1 MFLLQV
7 EPAPSLSNLCRRYSS
22 LRRIIP
28 NFKAGLRRATR
39 DTQKSERS
47 LALVLFL
54 PSLQSVMRILVVI
67 YTLWQ
72 LLSYASAKYTNQ
84 WAVDIYGGPEE
95 ADLVAKETGCINDGK
110 IDKIV

>member
-1 MFLLQV
+1 
-7 EPAPSLSNLCRRYSS
+7 
-22 LRRIIP
+22 
-28 NFKAGLRRATR
+28 
-39 DTQKSERS
+39 
-47 LALVLFL
+47 
-54 PSLQSVMRILVVI
+54 MRILVVI

-110 IDKIV
+110 LIFFVPFKIFYNASIKIV

>member
-1 MFLLQV
+1 M
-7 EPAPSLSNLCRRYSS
+7 
-22 LRRIIP
+22 
-28 NFKAGLRRATR
+28 
-39 DTQKSERS
+39 
-47 LALVLFL
+47 ALVLFL